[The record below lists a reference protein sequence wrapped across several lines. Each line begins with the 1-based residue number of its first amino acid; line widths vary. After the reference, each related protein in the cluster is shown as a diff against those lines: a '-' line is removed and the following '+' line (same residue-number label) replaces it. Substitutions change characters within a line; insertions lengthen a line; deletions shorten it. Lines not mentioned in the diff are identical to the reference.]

1 MTGAWGCDV
10 QAAIAETR
18 MADSQ
23 LMQDIAAYNE
33 VDTKVMMEILRYL
46 RDRH

>member
-1 MTGAWGCDV
+1 
-10 QAAIAETR
+10 

>member
-1 MTGAWGCDV
+1 MTGAWWCDDL
-10 QAAIAETR
+10 AAIAETR
-18 MADSQ
+18 LADSQ
-23 LMQDIAAYNE
+23 LMLDIAAYNE